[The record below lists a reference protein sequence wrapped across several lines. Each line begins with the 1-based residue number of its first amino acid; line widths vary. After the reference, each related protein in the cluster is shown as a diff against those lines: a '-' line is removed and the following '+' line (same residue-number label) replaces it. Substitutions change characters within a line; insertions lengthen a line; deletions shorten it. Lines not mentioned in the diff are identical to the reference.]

1 MYTTMSLETKILDN
15 FVYESVL
22 DHSVSDSDKTP
33 FTNKSL
39 TYVLDNQAGNSAY
52 TSGQVIIDASSMAS
66 SGTTFQD
73 WSNAYVVIPF
83 NVKLE
88 ATAVIAATAASPING
103 ALQSFLTSVKNNS
116 IIDSITVE
124 QNGRTIVNQTSNLSQ
139 FVNYKM
145 HSTMSQ
151 DSVAKMGASLMYTP
165 DGVGAYTYTA
175 STVGVD
181 NTDNLPTATSNW
193 NKPEAFNSGAL
204 ARQSKLFPY
213 TTALTTQ
220 QKQINE
226 ADVTQI
232 ATAFVPITTA
242 ANVVMSDVHFLAT
255 IRLRDICPYFESH
268 PKLTRGLGYRII
280 LRLNQG
286 VTTFTHVAPT
296 AGLTPFTTLAITAQ
310 SFTPIGSCLAQ
321 PSMVHVGLNTIS
333 TLLEWPTNVTISAS
347 SLKLTSQVDVGS
359 NALLNGIR
367 LYCPSYTASPEA
379 QSTLMRQPV
388 LNKPFVDL
396 YHNVIQ
402 NQLAGN
408 YINTQLASGISNPKF
423 LIVCPQIAQ
432 AVNSFNSQGSALNP
446 CPGVTDPQ
454 LSLTGIQ
461 IKVGS
466 EYVLPDRVNYDFI
479 QFLEQTST
487 MFGLNANQ
495 TNAMSSG
502 IIDFQKFRH
511 NYRYYVFDL
520 SRYLDSQDNVPRMIT
535 LETFNN
541 SNVAV
546 DLYCY
551 CGYERSAEFDLQKGA
566 VQVE

>member
-1 MYTTMSLETKILDN
+1 MSLETKILDN
-15 FVYESVL
+15 FVYDSVL
-22 DHSVSDSDKTP
+22 DHSISDSDKTP

-88 ATAVIAATAASPING
+88 ATAVIATTAASPING

-124 QNGRTIVNQTSNLSQ
+124 SNGRTIVNQTSNLSQ

-165 DGVGAYTYTA
+165 DSVGAYTYTA

-181 NTDNLPTATSNW
+181 NSDNLPTATTNW
-193 NKPEAFNSGAL
+193 NKPESYNSGVL

-226 ADVTQI
+226 ADVTQV

-268 PKLTRGLGYRII
+268 PKLTRGIGYRII

-296 AGLTPFTTLAITAQ
+296 AGLNPFTTLAITAQ

-333 TLLEWPTNVTISAS
+333 TLLEWPTNVTISAN

-388 LNKPFVDL
+388 LNKPFIDL

-423 LIVCPQIAQ
+423 LVVCPQIAQ
-432 AVNSFNSQGSALNP
+432 AVNSFNSQGSALQP

-520 SRYLDSQDNVPRMIT
+520 SRYLDSADNVPRMIT

>member
-1 MYTTMSLETKILDN
+1 MSLETKILDN

-39 TYVLDNQAGNSAY
+39 TYVLDNQAGNSQY

-88 ATAVIAATAASPING
+88 ATAVIATTAASPING

-116 IIDSITVE
+116 IIDSITCE
-124 QNGRTIVNQTSNLSQ
+124 QNGRTIVNQTSNLAQ

-165 DGVGAYTYTA
+165 DSVGAYTYTA

-181 NTDNLPTATSNW
+181 NSDNLPTATTNW
-193 NKPEAFNSGAL
+193 NKPESYNSGVL
-204 ARQSKLFPY
+204 ARQQKLFPY

-232 ATAFVPITTA
+232 ATALVPITTA

-286 VTTFTHVAPT
+286 VTTFTHAAPT

-333 TLLEWPTNVTISAS
+333 TLLEWPTNVTISAN

-388 LNKPFVDL
+388 LNKPFIDL

-511 NYRYYVFDL
+511 SYRYYCFDL

-551 CGYERSAEFDLQKGA
+551 CGYERAAEFDLQKGA

>member
-1 MYTTMSLETKILDN
+1 
-15 FVYESVL
+15 
-22 DHSVSDSDKTP
+22 
-33 FTNKSL
+33 
-39 TYVLDNQAGNSAY
+39 
-52 TSGQVIIDASSMAS
+52 MAS

-88 ATAVIAATAASPING
+88 CTAVQATATSEPSTATKN
-103 ALQSFLTSVKNNS
+103 LQNYLTSVKNNS

-124 QNGRTIVNQTSNLSQ
+124 QNGRTIVNQTSNLAQ

-151 DSVAKMGASLMYTP
+151 DSVAKMGSSLMYTP
-165 DGVGAYTYTA
+165 DSVGAYTYT
-175 STVGVD
+175 STTSVALSVD
-181 NTDNLPTATSNW
+181 NTDNLPTVTTNW

-204 ARQSKLFPY
+204 ARQQKLFPY

-232 ATAFVPITTA
+232 ATASVPVTTA
-242 ANVVMSDVHFLAT
+242 ANVVLSDIHFLAT
-255 IRLRDICPYFESH
+255 IRLRDVCPYFESH

-286 VTTFTHVAPT
+286 VTTFTHVVTPT
-296 AGLTPFTTLAITAQ
+296 AIVTPLDGASMVITNQ
-310 SFTPIGSCLAQ
+310 TFTPIGSCLTQ
-321 PSMVHVGLNTIS
+321 PSMAHVGTNTVS
-333 TLLEWPTNVTISAS
+333 TLLTYPNVVTISAN

-379 QSTLMRQPV
+379 QATLMRQPV
-388 LNKPFVDL
+388 LNKPFIDL

-423 LIVCPQIAQ
+423 LVVCPQIAQ
-432 AVNSFNSQGSALNP
+432 AVHSFNSQGSAFNP

-466 EYVLPDRVNYDFI
+466 EYVLPDRINYDFI
-479 QFLEQTST
+479 QFLNQTST

-551 CGYERSAEFDLQKGA
+551 CGYERAAEFDLQKGA

>member
-1 MYTTMSLETKILDN
+1 MSLETKILDN

-22 DHSVSDSDKTP
+22 DHSISDSDKTP

-39 TYVLDNQAGNSAY
+39 TYVLDNQSGNSAY
-52 TSGQVIIDASSMAS
+52 TSGNVIIDASSMAS

-88 ATAVIAATAASPING
+88 ATAVIATTAASPING

-165 DGVGAYTYTA
+165 DSVGAYTYTA

-181 NTDNLPTATSNW
+181 NTDNLPTATTNW
-193 NKPEAFNSGAL
+193 NKPESFNSGVL

-232 ATAFVPITTA
+232 ATALVPITTA

-321 PSMVHVGLNTIS
+321 PSMIHVGLNTIS
-333 TLLEWPTNVTISAS
+333 TLLEWPTNVTISAN

-379 QSTLMRQPV
+379 QATLMRQPV
-388 LNKPFVDL
+388 LNKPFIDL

-423 LIVCPQIAQ
+423 LVVCPQIAQ
-432 AVNSFNSQGSALNP
+432 AVNAFNSQGSALNP
-446 CPGVTDPQ
+446 CPAVTDPQ

-511 NYRYYVFDL
+511 NYRFYCFDL
-520 SRYLDSQDNVPRMIT
+520 SRYLDSADNVPRMIT

-551 CGYERSAEFDLQKGA
+551 CGYERSAEFDLQKGS

>member
-1 MYTTMSLETKILDN
+1 MSLETKILDN